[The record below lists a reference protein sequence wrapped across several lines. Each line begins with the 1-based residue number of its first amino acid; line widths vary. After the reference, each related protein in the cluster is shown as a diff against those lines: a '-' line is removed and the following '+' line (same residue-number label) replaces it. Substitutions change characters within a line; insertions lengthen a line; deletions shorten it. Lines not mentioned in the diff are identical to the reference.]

1 MTEAL
6 FDPRRTAFIS
16 IDMQNGVASHDSV
29 PNSADEVISRVSD
42 IVNAVRVG
50 GGLVV
55 YVRTSFLPD
64 ESDALHPKM
73 DVSRPARPVRPE
85 GWDQIVPQLKPLH
98 TEPVVVKRSFDA
110 FYGSELDLE
119 LRRHGIDTIV
129 IAGISTNFGVEGTA
143 RSAYNMGY
151 DVVFAE
157 DAMGTSK
164 VEMHEGSLK
173 NVFPYIGRVRTV
185 AQIIEAFTADQSA

>member
-1 MTEAL
+1 MTEPL

-16 IDMQNGVASHDSV
+16 IDMQNGVVSHDSV
-29 PNSADEVISRVSD
+29 PHSADEVVSRVSD
-42 IVNAVRVG
+42 IVDAARAG
-50 GGLVV
+50 GGLVI

-85 GWDQIVPQLKPLH
+85 GWDQIVPQLRPLP
-98 TEPVVVKRSFDA
+98 TEPVIVKRSFDA

-129 IAGISTNFGVEGTA
+129 LAGISTHLGVEGTA
-143 RSAYNMGY
+143 RSGYNMGY
-151 DVVFAE
+151 DVVVVE
-157 DAMGTSK
+157 DAMGAARL
-164 VEMHEGSLK
+164 EAHEGSLK

-185 AQIIEAFTADQSA
+185 SQIVDAFSAELNA

>member
-42 IVNAVRVG
+42 LVDAARVG
-50 GGLVV
+50 GALVV

-73 DVSRPARPVRPE
+73 DVVRPARPVRPE
-85 GWDQIVPQLKPLH
+85 GWDQIVPQLTPLP
-98 TEPVVVKRSFDA
+98 TEPVVVKR
-110 FYGSELDLE
+110 
-119 LRRHGIDTIV
+119 
-129 IAGISTNFGVEGTA
+129 
-143 RSAYNMGY
+143 
-151 DVVFAE
+151 
-157 DAMGTSK
+157 
-164 VEMHEGSLK
+164 
-173 NVFPYIGRVRTV
+173 
-185 AQIIEAFTADQSA
+185 

>member
-1 MTEAL
+1 MTEPL
-6 FDPRRTAFIS
+6 FDPARTAFIS

-29 PNSADEVISRVSD
+29 PNSAEEVIARVSD
-42 IVNAVRVG
+42 IVDAARIG
-50 GGLVV
+50 GALVI

-85 GWDQIVPQLKPLH
+85 GWDQIVPQLSPSP

-129 IAGISTNFGVEGTA
+129 LAGISTHLGVEGTA

-151 DVVFAE
+151 DMIVVE
-157 DAMGTSK
+157 DAMGAAK
-164 VEMHEGSLK
+164 LEAHEGSLK

-185 AQIIEAFTADQSA
+185 AQVIEAFTASQNA

>member
-1 MTEAL
+1 
-6 FDPRRTAFIS
+6 
-16 IDMQNGVASHDSV
+16 
-29 PNSADEVISRVSD
+29 EVISRVSD
-42 IVNAVRVG
+42 LVDAARVG
-50 GGLVV
+50 GALVV

-73 DVSRPARPVRPE
+73 DVVRPARPVRPE
-85 GWDQIVPQLKPLH
+85 GWDQIVPQLTPLP

-143 RSAYNMGY
+143 RSAYNIGY

-157 DAMGTSK
+157 DAMGTS
-164 VEMHEGSLK
+164 
-173 NVFPYIGRVRTV
+173 
-185 AQIIEAFTADQSA
+185 